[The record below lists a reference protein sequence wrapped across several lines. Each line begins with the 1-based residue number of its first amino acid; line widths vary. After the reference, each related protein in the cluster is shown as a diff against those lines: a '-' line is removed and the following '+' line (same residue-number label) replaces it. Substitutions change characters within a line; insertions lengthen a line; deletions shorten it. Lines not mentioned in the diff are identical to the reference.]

1 MGESGGGREKGGGG
15 KVERENM
22 ERAGGKE
29 EGADGGRTEGR
40 LQLPY
45 FRSRLVGASFLGREE
60 GARLARDRR
69 MRALR
74 ASHLA
79 LSARFLPTGSLLHPR
94 LVPAPD

>member
-45 FRSRLVGASFLGREE
+45 FRSRLVGA
-60 GARLARDRR
+60 
-69 MRALR
+69 
-74 ASHLA
+74 
-79 LSARFLPTGSLLHPR
+79 
-94 LVPAPD
+94 